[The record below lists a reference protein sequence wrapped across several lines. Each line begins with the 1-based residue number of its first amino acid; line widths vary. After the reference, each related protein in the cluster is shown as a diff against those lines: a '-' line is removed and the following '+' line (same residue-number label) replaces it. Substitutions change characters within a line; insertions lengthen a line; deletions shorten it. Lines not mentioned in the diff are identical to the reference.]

1 MVTGAAV
8 SLISTGAAMVDG
20 FEDSMSPRKPSA
32 PSMRSKCSISAWSWP
47 TAPSSALPDMLL
59 VPRLLWPCGDW
70 RKGSVGQ
77 TQRERERE
85 RGHAWGGGRIG
96 RSSWPIRRCSV
107 YTLAANTE
115 RLLKAQEETEMSPS
129 ICSTACLPAATKSER
144 DLLLLW

>member
-77 TQRERERE
+77 IQRERERGRE
-85 RGHAWGGGRIG
+85 DTHEGGVALEDRVGQLDAALFTRWLPTLSG
-96 RSSWPIRRCSV
+96 SLKPRKKRR
-107 YTLAANTE
+107 
-115 RLLKAQEETEMSPS
+115 
-129 ICSTACLPAATKSER
+129 
-144 DLLLLW
+144 